1 MRVLL
6 DENLPYDLAQAL
18 AKHEVV
24 TVQGLGWSGLENG
37 ELLRRADGHI
47 DAFITMDSNLQFQQ
61 RLEELPLGV
70 IVIHAR
76 SNRMADLRPIV
87 ELVLAALAGPAP
99 GVVRHVGSWQA
110 TPAGAEPRWPAEKR
124 GVWTWA

>member
-1 MRVLL
+1 LLVRVLL

-24 TVQGLGWSGLENG
+24 TVQGLGWSGLKNG

-61 RLEELPLGV
+61 RLEELPFGV

-87 ELVLAALAGPAP
+87 ELVLAALAGAAP
-99 GVVRHVGSWQA
+99 GVVRHVGS
-110 TPAGAEPRWPAEKR
+110 
-124 GVWTWA
+124 

>member
-6 DENLPYDLAQAL
+6 DENLPHDLAQAL
-18 AKHEVV
+18 AEHEVV
-24 TVQGLGWSGLENG
+24 TVQGLGWSGLKNG

-61 RLEELPLGV
+61 RLAGLPFGV

-76 SNRMADLRPIV
+76 SNRMADLLPVIRLLLAALV
-87 ELVLAALAGPAP
+87 ELVP
-99 GVVRHVGSWQA
+99 GTVRHVGSYQA
-110 TPAGAEPRWPAEKR
+110 TPAG
-124 GVWTWA
+124 G